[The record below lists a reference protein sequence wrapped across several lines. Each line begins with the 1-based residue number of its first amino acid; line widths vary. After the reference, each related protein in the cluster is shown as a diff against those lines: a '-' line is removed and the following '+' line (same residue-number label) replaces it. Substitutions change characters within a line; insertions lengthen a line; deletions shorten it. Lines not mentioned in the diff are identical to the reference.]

1 MAHVLVVL
9 YACWMDMWGR
19 IRTARALAGL
29 SKSELARR
37 VGVSPAAATQW
48 EGGGERPTGRPTDA
62 NIQAIA
68 KACGVSYSWLATG
81 EGHPR
86 ETRPVFQEQEIALML
101 KLQKLPPDVRR
112 AIEEQIDALSRAL
125 SVPPTPP
132 RSDPEQ
138 ES

>member
-1 MAHVLVVL
+1 
-9 YACWMDMWGR
+9 MDMWGR
-19 IRTARALAGL
+19 IRRARSLAGL

-62 NIQAIA
+62 NIRAIA
-68 KACGVSYSWLATG
+68 KACAVSYSWLATG

-86 ETRPVFQEQEIALML
+86 EERPVFQEEEIALML
-101 KLQKLPPDVRR
+101 QLQKLPPEVRR
-112 AIEEQIDALSRAL
+112 VIAEQIDALARAL

-132 RSDPEQ
+132 EPDPRQDSD
-138 ES
+138 